1 MRAVLSIS
9 AITATIF
16 VIAGCNPIGPKPMAD
31 RLSEEDQK
39 AINESWEKVLQPPDK
54 LDRQAFLDLLVYA
67 QAYQVGVDRLTY
79 RSEKSYSGGTVVME
93 IHFDRAKPAEDRFE
107 VTVRDK
113 SGKELRH
120 LVYTRQE
127 VETTFSD
134 LTNQQLNK
142 APGPNDP
149 PPAPA
154 DAKKREDVQKRLA
167 AIEQFFPKH
176 EEPKPAAKK

>member
-9 AITATIF
+9 AISAAIF
-16 VIAGCNPIGPKPMAD
+16 AIAGCNPIGPKPMAD
-31 RLSEEDQK
+31 RLSDEDQK
-39 AINESWEKVLQPPDK
+39 SINESWEKVLQPPDK

-67 QAYQVGVDRLTY
+67 QAYQVGVDHLTY
-79 RSEKSYSGGTVVME
+79 RSEKVYSSGTVVME
-93 IHFDRAKPAEDRFE
+93 IHFDRSRPTEDRFE

-113 SGKELRH
+113 AGKELRH
-120 LVYTRQE
+120 LVYNRQE
-127 VETTFSD
+127 VEITFSD
-134 LTNQQLNK
+134 LTNQQFTK

-167 AIEQFFPKH
+167 AIEQFFPKR